1 MLMSDQAVS
10 ARRGS
15 VSAIPQVADLHARK
29 VAHWKLTHSSDVVIV
44 RITLFSKARED
55 LGYICVFCDQSCET
69 ENL

>member
-15 VSAIPQVADLHARK
+15 VSAIPQVADLHTRK
-29 VAHWKLTHSSDVVIV
+29 GHWKLTHSSDVVIV

-55 LGYICVFCDQSCET
+55 LGYVCVLCDQASET
-69 ENL
+69 EFL